1 MKQRAI
7 TVLTR
12 LIHCL
17 PTHTHKLCMLL
28 HRDKCKSTR
37 CVKMILQP
45 LFCHITQRK
54 KLTPEKPWGMT
65 HAYHLTESG
74 TLFWTPQV
82 TKNKKNYNN
91 NPQFDVFLYKAK
103 HCCRIPPNINFFQLR
118 SRNSLSLSSPW
129 IIVSSPENSV
139 DNVAVNGSFHQ
150 RLAMEVDQS
159 DSNWKLL
166 RLRKSIE

>member
-1 MKQRAI
+1 
-7 TVLTR
+7 
-12 LIHCL
+12 
-17 PTHTHKLCMLL
+17 MLL
-28 HRDKCKSTR
+28 HRDKCKSMR

-45 LFCHITQRK
+45 LLSHNT
-54 KLTPEKPWGMT
+54 TEKAHTWKTVGHDTCLPFNRIGNFIL
-65 HAYHLTESG
+65 HSSSHEE
-74 TLFWTPQV
+74 Q
-82 TKNKKNYNN
+82 KNYNN